1 MDEIYNLFIK
11 QKITPNQVY
20 LLNCIRNKVTAAQ
33 NFVNISLEK
42 SRLHADGWINEE
54 SVLSAKGFAL
64 IDEINGYFKTTKKNT
79 SKTLMGQDFDEKI
92 VEYLNIFPKF
102 KLPSG
107 KYARSNKKNLENNFR
122 WFFKTYDFSWEIIL
136 KATIR
141 YVDEYER
148 GGYKYMKTSQYY
160 IRKQNLDKESDSE
173 LANYCDIIINGTED
187 QDQSHFSER
196 VV

>member
-20 LLNCIRNKVTAAQ
+20 LLNCIRTKVTAVEG
-33 NFVNISLEK
+33 FINIALEVT
-42 SRLHADGWINEE
+42 RLRSDNWLDEE
-54 SVLSAKGFAL
+54 NLPTAKAFAL
-64 IDEINGYFKTTKKNT
+64 LDEINGYFKTTKKNT
-79 SKTLMGQDFDEKI
+79 SKSLMGNNFNEKI
-92 VEYLNIFPKF
+92 TEYLEIFPKF

-122 WFFKTYDFSWEIIL
+122 WFFKTYSFSWDTVIQ
-136 KATIR
+136 ATVR

-148 GGYKYMKTSQYY
+148 VNFKYMKTSQYF
-160 IRKQNLDKESDSE
+160 IRKQNLDRESDSE

-187 QDQSHFSER
+187 ADQTYFSEK